1 MKEKVSL
8 ILDKETWQEFKKHC
22 HDNGFNFS
30 RKIEILIRNE
40 LDHKPRKEKRTQE
53 IIDLLAEMISEK
65 TDRKD
70 VSGKDIPAG
79 KDGPRPT
86 DLKSLQERYLE
97 KKRMKK

>member
-22 HDNGFNFS
+22 HDHGFNFS

-40 LDHKPRKEKRTQE
+40 LNQKPRKEKRTQE
-53 IIDLLAEMISEK
+53 IMEMLAELISEK
-65 TDRKD
+65 SVDKRESEKG
-70 VSGKDIPAG
+70 VEGKES
-79 KDGPRPT
+79 PRPT

-97 KKRMKK
+97 KRRMKK